1 MEPKLFWAPDQRNA
15 GGAVTDELLKDAQAF
30 LGHTLPLEMV
40 TLLKAQNGGATRGFI
55 HPMNARTSWSDD
67 HVPFDKMAGI
77 EATVLGI
84 QPQSS
89 LMDSAHL
96 SQEWGL
102 PLHQLLLTG
111 EGHYWVSLDYRQGEE
126 PTVAWLDMDCGQD
139 FQIAHSFR
147 DFLNGLRVATP

>member
-1 MEPKLFWAPDQRNA
+1 V
-15 GGAVTDELLKDAQAF
+15 AVTDELLKDAQAF

-84 QPQSS
+84 QPQSRMVVS
-89 LMDSAHL
+89 SASISAHR
-96 SQEWGL
+96 GRA
-102 PLHQLLLTG
+102 LLG
-111 EGHYWVSLDYRQGEE
+111 FADYRQGEE